1 MKKTLLIILVLGSI
15 LSAGAYTYLQQPDIE
30 PDIRKVTLSRG
41 DIVDSVGATGT
52 LQAVTTVQVGSQV
65 SGKIQALSA
74 DFNSIVRQ
82 GDIIARLDP
91 SLFETQI
98 EQNRANLIRAE
109 ADAER
114 LIVSVEDAKKQV
126 ARAEDLAQQKLIPE
140 TELDA
145 ALLAV
150 LTTEAQLRSAQ
161 AQITQAAASL
171 NQAQVNL
178 DHTIIT
184 APIDGIVISRSV
196 DVGQTVAASMQAP
209 ILFLLAADLT
219 KMKVDAN
226 IDESDVGRI
235 RPGQIVTF
243 TVDAYPNQEFEG
255 VVSQIRLE
263 PIVLNNV
270 VTYTTVIDVP
280 NADLKLKPGMTATV
294 TLEIARRNNVVR
306 IPNAALRFRATADM
320 FTSLG
325 LPIPDQLR
333 RGRVPSS
340 PTPGANRTSE
350 SGSLSSNET
359 NASTSSSESDGPG
372 EQPNPEQ
379 RQRMMER
386 LQNLSPEERE
396 SAIARFREGR
406 GARQDQ
412 GQSGRPN
419 ARRQPTQEPT
429 TSLPATE
436 RGAQTI
442 DALFGPLPSVES
454 TGQVWLYAAGK
465 LKGTRLQLGITDGAF
480 TQLLGPDIPTG
491 SELVT
496 NIITGNEGLGR
507 PSGGSNSPLIPQR
520 RGFFR

>member
-1 MKKTLLIILVLGSI
+1 M
-15 LSAGAYTYLQQPDIE
+15 D
-30 PDIRKVTLSRG
+30 
-41 DIVDSVGATGT
+41 
-52 LQAVTTVQVGSQV
+52 
-65 SGKIQALSA
+65 
-74 DFNSIVRQ
+74 
-82 GDIIARLDP
+82 
-91 SLFETQI
+91 
-98 EQNRANLIRAE
+98 
-109 ADAER
+109 
-114 LIVSVEDAKKQV
+114 
-126 ARAEDLAQQKLIPE
+126 
-140 TELDA
+140 
-145 ALLAV
+145 
-150 LTTEAQLRSAQ
+150 RSAQ

-184 APIDGIVISRSV
+184 APIDGIVISRTV

-235 RPGQIVTF
+235 RPGQVVTF
-243 TVDAYPNQEFEG
+243 RVDAYPNQEFEG

-333 RGRVPSS
+333 RGRGPSS
-340 PTPGANRTSE
+340 PTPAANSASE

-359 NASTSSSESDGPG
+359 NASRSESGSPG

-386 LQNLSPEERE
+386 LQNLSAEERE

-406 GARQDQ
+406 GTRQDRT
-412 GQSGRPN
+412 QSERPN

-429 TSLPATE
+429 ASLPATE

-507 PSGGSNSPLIPQR
+507 PSGGSNSPLMPQR

>member
-1 MKKTLLIILVLGSI
+1 
-15 LSAGAYTYLQQPDIE
+15 
-30 PDIRKVTLSRG
+30 
-41 DIVDSVGATGT
+41 
-52 LQAVTTVQVGSQV
+52 
-65 SGKIQALSA
+65 
-74 DFNSIVRQ
+74 
-82 GDIIARLDP
+82 
-91 SLFETQI
+91 
-98 EQNRANLIRAE
+98 
-109 ADAER
+109 
-114 LIVSVEDAKKQV
+114 
-126 ARAEDLAQQKLIPE
+126 
-140 TELDA
+140 
-145 ALLAV
+145 
-150 LTTEAQLRSAQ
+150 
-161 AQITQAAASL
+161 
-171 NQAQVNL
+171 
-178 DHTIIT
+178 
-184 APIDGIVISRSV
+184 
-196 DVGQTVAASMQAP
+196 MQAP

-235 RPGQIVTF
+235 RPGQVVTF
-243 TVDAYPNQEFEG
+243 RVDAYPNQDFEG

-333 RGRVPSS
+333 RGRGSSS
-340 PTPGANRTSE
+340 PTPGTNSASE

-359 NASTSSSESDGPG
+359 NVSRSESGSPG
-372 EQPNPEQ
+372 DQPNPEQ

-386 LQNLSPEERE
+386 LQNLSVEERE
-396 SAIARFREGR
+396 VAIARFREGR
-406 GARQDQ
+406 NTRQDRT
-412 GQSGRPN
+412 QSGRPN
-419 ARRQPTQEPT
+419 ARRQRTQEPT
-429 TSLPATE
+429 ASLPATE

-454 TGQVWLYAAGK
+454 TGQVWLYAAGT

-496 NIITGNEGLGR
+496 NIITGNEGRGGA
-507 PSGGSNSPLIPQR
+507 SGGSNSPLMPQR

>member
-15 LSAGAYTYLQQPDIE
+15 LSAGAYSYLQQPDIE

-82 GDIIARLDP
+82 GDIIAKLDP

-126 ARAEDLAQQKLIPE
+126 TRAEDLAQQKLIPE

-145 ALLAV
+145 ARLAV

-184 APIDGIVISRSV
+184 APIDGIVISRTV

-235 RPGQIVTF
+235 RPGQVVTF
-243 TVDAYPNQEFEG
+243 RVDAYPNQDFEG
-255 VVSQIRLE
+255 AVSQIRLE

-325 LPIPDQLR
+325 QPIPDQLR
-333 RGRVPSS
+333 RDRGPSS
-340 PTPGANRTSE
+340 PTPGANSASE
-350 SGSLSSNET
+350 SASLSSNET
-359 NASTSSSESDGPG
+359 NAGRSESGSPG

-386 LQNLSPEERE
+386 LQNLSAEERE
-396 SAIARFREGR
+396 AAIARFREGR
-406 GARQDQ
+406 GTRQDRT
-412 GQSGRPN
+412 QSGRPN
-419 ARRQPTQEPT
+419 ARRQSTQEPT
-429 TSLPATE
+429 TLLPATE

-442 DALFGPLPSVES
+442 DALFGPLPSVET
-454 TGQVWLYAAGK
+454 TGQVWLYAAGT

-496 NIITGNEGLGR
+496 NIITGNEGLRGA
-507 PSGGSNSPLIPQR
+507 SGGSSSPLMPQR

>member
-1 MKKTLLIILVLGSI
+1 MRHPLI
-15 LSAGAYTYLQQPDIE
+15 AA
-30 PDIRKVTLSRG
+30 RG

-65 SGKIQALSA
+65 SGKIQGLYA

-82 GDIIARLDP
+82 GDIIAKLDP

-114 LIVSVEDAKKQV
+114 MEVSVEDAKKQV
-126 ARAEDLAQQKLIPE
+126 ARAEDLAQQTLIPE

-184 APIDGIVISRSV
+184 APIDGIVISRTV

-243 TVDAYPNQEFEG
+243 TVDAYPEEFRG
-255 VVSQIRLE
+255 SVSQIRLE

-270 VTYTTVIDVP
+270 VTYTTVIDVH

-306 IPNAALRFRATADM
+306 VPNAALRFRPTADM
-320 FTSLG
+320 FTSIRQ
-325 LPIPDQLR
+325 PIPDQLR
-333 RGRVPSS
+333 RR
-340 PTPGANRTSE
+340 
-350 SGSLSSNET
+350 
-359 NASTSSSESDGPG
+359 
-372 EQPNPEQ
+372 
-379 RQRMMER
+379 
-386 LQNLSPEERE
+386 
-396 SAIARFREGR
+396 
-406 GARQDQ
+406 
-412 GQSGRPN
+412 
-419 ARRQPTQEPT
+419 
-429 TSLPATE
+429 
-436 RGAQTI
+436 
-442 DALFGPLPSVES
+442 
-454 TGQVWLYAAGK
+454 
-465 LKGTRLQLGITDGAF
+465 
-480 TQLLGPDIPTG
+480 
-491 SELVT
+491 
-496 NIITGNEGLGR
+496 
-507 PSGGSNSPLIPQR
+507 
-520 RGFFR
+520 

>member
-15 LSAGAYTYLQQPDIE
+15 LSAGAYSYLQQPDIE

-65 SGKIQALSA
+65 SGKIQGLYA

-82 GDIIARLDP
+82 GDIIAKLDP

-98 EQNRANLIRAE
+98 EQNRANLVRAE

-114 LIVSVEDAKKQV
+114 LEVSVEDAKKQV
-126 ARAEDLAQQKLIPE
+126 ARA
-140 TELDA
+140 
-145 ALLAV
+145 LLAV
-150 LTTEAQLRSAQ
+150 LTTEAQVRSAQ

-184 APIDGIVISRSV
+184 APIDGIVISRTV

-243 TVDAYPNQEFEG
+243 RVDAYPEEFRG
-255 VVSQIRLE
+255 SVSQIRLE

-270 VTYTTVIDVP
+270 VTYTTVIDVH

-306 IPNAALRFRATADM
+306 VPNAALRFRPTADM
-320 FTSLG
+320 FTSIRQ
-325 LPIPDQLR
+325 PIPDQLR
-333 RGRVPSS
+333 RSRVPSS
-340 PTPGANRTSE
+340 PTPGANSTSE

-412 GQSGRPN
+412 SQSGRPN
-419 ARRQPTQEPT
+419 ARRQPTQEST
-429 TSLPATE
+429 TLLPATE

-465 LKGTRLQLGITDGAF
+465 LEGRRLQLGITDGAF

-496 NIITGNEGLGR
+496 NIITGNEGRGR

>member
-15 LSAGAYTYLQQPDIE
+15 LSAGAYSYLQQPDIE

-82 GDIIARLDP
+82 GDIIAKLDP

-126 ARAEDLAQQKLIPE
+126 TRAEDLAQQKLIPE

-145 ALLAV
+145 ARLAV

-184 APIDGIVISRSV
+184 APIDGIVISRTV

-235 RPGQIVTF
+235 RPGQVVTF
-243 TVDAYPNQEFEG
+243 TVDAYPEEFRG
-255 VVSQIRLE
+255 SVSQIRLE

-333 RGRVPSS
+333 RGRGPSS
-340 PTPGANRTSE
+340 PTPGANSASE

-359 NASTSSSESDGPG
+359 NASSSESGSPG

-386 LQNLSPEERE
+386 LQNLSAEERE
-396 SAIARFREGR
+396 AAIARFREGR
-406 GARQDQ
+406 DTRQ
-412 GQSGRPN
+412 GRAQSGRPN
-419 ARRQPTQEPT
+419 ARRQSTQEPT

-454 TGQVWLYAAGK
+454 TGQVWLYAAGT
-465 LKGTRLQLGITDGAF
+465 LKGTRLRLGITDGAF
-480 TQLLGPDIPTG
+480 TQLLEPDMPPG

-496 NIITGNEGLGR
+496 NIITGNEGFGG
-507 PSGGSNSPLIPQR
+507 PSGGSNSPLMPQR